1 MTDIDDMDMKALKA
15 EIEGMGY
22 RLHLLNTPVFECVQW
37 KLISIDDGRL
47 QISYYHD
54 FDTDLDAARAAL
66 RWLREREDK

>member
-1 MTDIDDMDMKALKA
+1 MTDIDDMTLDKIKT
-15 EIEGMGY
+15 EIEEMGY
-22 RLHLLNTPVFECVQW
+22 RLHLLNTPVFERVQW

-66 RWLREREDK
+66 RWLRERKTL